1 MENEKLEQMEP
12 TLTLEPFKVEEEKKE
27 EVVEKDILY
36 TPIVMQILG
45 INEQLEDLDNY
56 FNELPNLQSQI
67 DEELSDLLHY
77 IENNKISILWAYKYI
92 VELKKLRL
100 ERRRIKNDMFI
111 LGKYSEHKNKIISS
125 GNRQFLMTELYKA
138 EKQLSTPYKN
148 RQYKD
153 EEIEELLKK
162 SSKKD

>member
-1 MENEKLEQMEP
+1 M
-12 TLTLEPFKVEEEKKE
+12 
-27 EVVEKDILY
+27 EVVKTLQEVTKSLD
-36 TPIVMQILG
+36 
-45 INEQLEDLDNY
+45 DLDLY
-56 FNELPNLQSQI
+56 CDGLANELSEI
-67 DEELSDLLHY
+67 DLKIQDLLHY

-100 ERRRIKNDMFI
+100 ERRRIKNDMFV
-111 LGKYSEHKNKIISS
+111 LCKYNEHKNKIISS

-138 EKQLSTPYKN
+138 EKQLSRPYKN

-162 SSKKD
+162 SNKNE

>member
-1 MENEKLEQMEP
+1 M
-12 TLTLEPFKVEEEKKE
+12 
-27 EVVEKDILY
+27 EVVKTLQEITK
-36 TPIVMQILG
+36 T
-45 INEQLEDLDNY
+45 LDELDTY
-56 FNELPNLQSQI
+56 YDGLTNELSII
-67 DEELSDLLHY
+67 DLKIQDLLHY

-100 ERRRIKNDMFI
+100 ERRRIKNDMLI

-138 EKQLSTPYKN
+138 EKQLNTPYKN

-153 EEIEELLKK
+153 EEIEEILKK